1 MTIRIWLRAV
11 AELVVL
17 FEFAD
22 WVEKGVPLAFDE
34 AVDSVRDV
42 VFVLVAELA
51 VAWWAVEQ
59 VGEPVLWAAAKK
71 TSALGKSVLAVAG
84 LILWQA
90 VFVDLGWAV

>member
-1 MTIRIWLRAV
+1 MKIRIWQRAV

-34 AVDSVRDV
+34 AVGSLRDV

-59 VGEPVLWAAAKK
+59 AGEPVLWGPAKK

-84 LILWQA
+84 LILW
-90 VFVDLGWAV
+90 